1 MEDLIR
7 EVKQMRAAQKLF
19 AQTKDWQDLQVMRTL
34 EKRVD
39 NILIGL
45 TD

>member
-1 MEDLIR
+1 MEELIN
-7 EVKQMRAAQKLF
+7 EVKQMRLAQIQYAK
-19 AQTKDWQDLQVMRTL
+19 TKDWQDLQVARTL

-39 NILIGL
+39 NILIAL